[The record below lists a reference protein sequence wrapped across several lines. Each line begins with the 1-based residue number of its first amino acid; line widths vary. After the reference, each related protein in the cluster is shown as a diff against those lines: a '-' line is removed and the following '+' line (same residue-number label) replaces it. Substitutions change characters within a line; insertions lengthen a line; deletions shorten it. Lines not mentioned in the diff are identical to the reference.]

1 MWLLHASPTE
11 QFWIFA
17 GFAFLTILAF
27 FVLTICFVLVGGGV
41 IDLII
46 RLFKH
51 RKFTKE
57 FIGDSITKAFQ
68 DALKLTKSVA
78 FGVGIILFVIWL
90 ATLGAIRQIN
100 WSYVLTQLLNH

>member
-1 MWLLHASPTE
+1 MWLLHASPIK

-17 GFAFLTILAF
+17 GFAFLLILTLF
-27 FVLTICFVLVGGGV
+27 ILVVCFTLVGGGV

-57 FIGDSITKAFQ
+57 FIGDSITKAFK

-78 FGVGIILFVIWL
+78 LGVGIILFVIWL
-90 ATLGAIRQIN
+90 AMLGAIHQIN
-100 WSYVLTQLLNH
+100 LHYVLTQLLNH